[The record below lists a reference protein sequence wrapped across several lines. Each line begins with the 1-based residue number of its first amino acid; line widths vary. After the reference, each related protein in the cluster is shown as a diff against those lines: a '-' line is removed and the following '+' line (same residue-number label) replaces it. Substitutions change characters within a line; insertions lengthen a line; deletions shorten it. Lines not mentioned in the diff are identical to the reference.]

1 MKLENGYKLI
11 YEVIENGTRSFKA
24 SKTGVPAENDYVLMT
39 CEIGANKLVYENN
52 GKFYGTGA
60 KFVPTYN
67 EDGTSADT
75 QLITDEAYAEVFVAK
90 TDAAEVAVTESVE
103 EEPAANADPVVDPE
117 VESEGDAEELVIDP
131 EDEE

>member
-90 TDAAEVAVTESVE
+90 TDETEAVTESVE
-103 EEPAANADPVVDPE
+103 EPAANADSVVDPE
-117 VESEGDAEELVIDP
+117 VESKGDAEEPVIDP
-131 EDEE
+131 ENEE